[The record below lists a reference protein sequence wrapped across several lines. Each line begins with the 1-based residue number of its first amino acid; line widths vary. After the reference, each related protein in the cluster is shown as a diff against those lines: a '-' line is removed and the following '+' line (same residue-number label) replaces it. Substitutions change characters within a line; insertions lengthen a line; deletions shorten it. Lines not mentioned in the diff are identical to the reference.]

1 MKYDVT
7 IGIPAFQALDY
18 IKRSLESALNQS
30 YDYIE
35 FLIIDDGSP
44 DGTVDIIKQMLH
56 SHPRGEHIHLI
67 AHTSNMG
74 VSFSRNEIIDK
85 AQGDYLYFMDS
96 DDVISKDT
104 ISLMMET
111 VRKYDGEIV
120 FGSYEKIE
128 TSGERNVYQYPS
140 LQLLEKDALANFAYR
155 KYAGIQASSCN
166 FLVKTSVLRENH
178 LRFIDTNYWEDLV
191 FTFDL
196 VTYISRAVLLPDIT
210 YSYLC
215 RENSLSHYQQRKNI
229 SKEEI
234 MKNVYAIEHL
244 KKTSSILY
252 NKVYFP
258 NRCCSIVMTDFY
270 IACNILKRRKDILPP
285 ISNKE
290 IKAIMHHPAAWSQI
304 STFQRSRCKNILL
317 YMIGKLPAPMCVATI
332 WILGKLKKLI

>member
-7 IGIPAFQALDY
+7 IGIPVF
-18 IKRSLESALNQS
+18 RSKNFLRRALESALAQTYPS
-30 YDYIE
+30 IE
-35 FLIIDDGSP
+35 FLLIDDAGGDGSFAIMQEMQQT
-44 DGTVDIIKQMLH
+44 DQRGNDMRIILH
-56 SHPRGEHIHLI
+56 N
-67 AHTSNMG
+67 SNMG

-104 ISLMMET
+104 ILLMMENN
-111 VRKYDGEIV
+111 RKYDAEIV

-140 LQLLEKDALANFAYR
+140 LQLLGKDALANFAYR

-166 FLVKTSVLRENH
+166 YLVKTSVLRENH
-178 LRFIDTNYWEDLV
+178 LRFINTNYWEDLV

-234 MKNVYAIEHL
+234 MKNVHAIEHL

-258 NRCCSIVMTDFY
+258 NRCYNLVMTDFY
-270 IACNILKRRKDILPP
+270 IACNVLKRRKDIQPS
-285 ISNKE
+285 ISNKG
-290 IKAIMHHPAAWSQI
+290 IKAIMQHPATWSQI
-304 STFQRSRCKNILL
+304 CSFHHSRFKNMLL
-317 YMIGKLPAPMCVATI
+317 YMIGKLPSSLCIAAI
-332 WILGKLKKLI
+332 WSLGKLKKLI